1 MLAVYTR
8 LILSSNCFQ
17 KLRGSSIDAL
27 MNGHWTA
34 PPHPHTWA
42 WHGHNGGHM
51 EHLGLV
57 PPGTLDI
64 YTQQMARAGLWW
76 RVQLRNPNLRLSVRV
91 CAAPKADTI
100 GTRLSSAILP
110 SSLFSPD
117 DLLRRCICVPAYVW
131 VCHGWCPFIVTAQQ
145 GLKAQKWLRES
156 LRLLSL

>member
-1 MLAVYTR
+1 MLAVYAR
-8 LILSSNCFQ
+8 LILSSNFCQ

-42 WHGHNGGHM
+42 WHGHNGGHI

-57 PPGTLDI
+57 PPGTLAI

-76 RVQLRNPNLRLSVRV
+76 RVQLRNPNLRLSIHV

-117 DLLRRCICVPAYVW
+117 HLLRWCICVQAYVW
-131 VCHGWCPFIVTAQQ
+131 VCHGWCPFIVTAQR